1 MTTGM
6 FILRPDGSLAP
17 MHNREYDSEALL
29 QSWISDHP
37 ELLAG
42 DQISPDDPR
51 KWLLIKREAGIPD
64 QDNAGNRWSVDHL
77 FIDQDGIPT
86 LVEVKRSSD
95 TRIRREVVGQMMD
108 YAANAISHWPI
119 DVIRTMF
126 TERCHIDGVDANE
139 EIHNKLGDDI
149 DQDDLWIKVNNN
161 LEDGSIRLLFV
172 SDQIPS
178 ELLAIVEFLNKQ
190 MDRTQVLAI
199 EIHQFTEAVNDGL
212 VTLAPR
218 VLGQTIESQQK
229 KRTIPS
235 AGRLWDEQSFFE
247 SASQRI
253 SNDEVLVLRKIYDW
267 SISNLHRME
276 FGKGKVDGAFAGAY
290 DGPNGIGAWP
300 LWVVANGTIEFPFQ
314 HMAYHLVFSDMTKRQ
329 EFLERLL
336 EINIFNLPVSEETL
350 NRRPSIRASGLV
362 DPKEL
367 DKLFAALDW
376 FVEQL
381 KNA

>member
-64 QDNAGNRWSVDHL
+64 QGNAGNRWSVDHL

-126 TERCHIDGVDANE
+126 TERCHIDGVDAIE

-218 VLGQTIESQQK
+218 VLGQSIESQQK
-229 KRTIPS
+229 IRAIPS

-247 SASQRI
+247 AASQRL
-253 SNDEVLVLRKIYDW
+253 SNDEVMVLRKIYDW
-267 SISNLHRME
+267 SINNLHRME
-276 FGKGKVDGAFAGAY
+276 FGKGKLEGAFASAY
-290 DGPNGIGAWP
+290 ESSNGVAWP
-300 LWVVANGTIEFPFQ
+300 LWAYTYGSIEFQFL
-314 HMAYHLVFSDMTKRQ
+314 HMTGQMVFSEMTKRR
-329 EFLERLL
+329 EFLERLV
-336 EINIFNLPVSEETL
+336 EIDNFNVPVSEETL
-350 NRRPSIRASGLV
+350 RRRPSVRALDLV

>member
-126 TERCHIDGVDANE
+126 TERCHVDGVDANE

-199 EIHQFTEAVNDGL
+199 EIHQFTEATENGL

-218 VLGQTIESQQK
+218 VLGQSIESQQK
-229 KRTIPS
+229 KRAIPS
-235 AGRLWDEQSFFE
+235 AGRLWDQQSFFE
-247 SASQRI
+247 VAEQRL
-253 SNDEVLVLRKIYDW
+253 SNDEVMVLHKIYDW

-276 FGKGKVDGAFAGAY
+276 FGKGNREGAFSASY

-300 LWVVANGTIEFPFQ
+300 LWAFTNGNIAFQ
-314 HMAYHLVFSDMTKRQ
+314 FQYMPYQFVFSDSSKSR

-336 EINIFNLPVSEETL
+336 EIDNFNVPVSEETL
-350 NRRPSIRASGLV
+350 SRRPSVRALDLV

-367 DKLFAALDW
+367 DKLFNALDW

>member
-149 DQDDLWIKVNNN
+149 DPDDLWIKVNNN

-199 EIHQFTEAVNDGL
+199 EIHQFTEATEDGL

-218 VLGQTIESQQK
+218 VLGQSIESQQK
-229 KRTIPS
+229 KRAIPS

-247 SASQRI
+247 AASQRL
-253 SNDEVLVLRKIYDW
+253 SNDEVMVLRKIYDW
-267 SISNLHRME
+267 SINNLHRME
-276 FGKGKVDGAFAGAY
+276 FGKGKLEGAFASAY
-290 DGPNGIGAWP
+290 ESSNGVAWP
-300 LWVVANGTIEFPFQ
+300 LWAYTYGSIEFQFQ
-314 HMAYHLVFSDMTKRQ
+314 QMTGQMVFSEMTKRR

-336 EINIFNLPVSEETL
+336 EIDNFNVPVSEETL
-350 NRRPSIRASGLV
+350 RRRPSVRALDLV

>member
-149 DQDDLWIKVNNN
+149 DPDDLWIKVNNN
-161 LEDGSIRLLFV
+161 LEDGSVRLLFV

-199 EIHQFTEAVNDGL
+199 EIHQFTEATDDGL

-218 VLGQTIESQQK
+218 VLGQSIESQQK
-229 KRTIPS
+229 KRAIPS

-247 SASQRI
+247 AASQRL

-276 FGKGKVDGAFAGAY
+276 FGKGKLEGAFASAY
-290 DGPNGIGAWP
+290 ESSNGVAWP
-300 LWVVANGTIEFPFQ
+300 LWAYTYGSIEFQFQ
-314 HMAYHLVFSDMTKRQ
+314 HMTGQMVFSEMTKRR
-329 EFLERLL
+329 EFLERLV
-336 EINIFNLPVSEETL
+336 EIDNFNVPVSEETL
-350 NRRPSIRASGLV
+350 RRRPSVRALDLV